1 MSSSENHENL
11 NLQQKLQQFKDY
23 YLLKTAV
30 IACCILFAFYVVY
43 SVRHP
48 SRNVYSAAVCN
59 AVLTEEE
66 TAVLEQ
72 ALQEALQTD
81 GKVSVTSGYQV
92 ESEQDLLALST
103 LSSAGTLDIL
113 IAPEDAFEVL
123 AGYGY
128 FLDLRDEVQD
138 ERVKTYP
145 GPLVLA
151 NGDTDPGKGENAPC
165 GYSLKDTAFAEESG
179 IEDPVAG
186 FFAETKK
193 PEVIPEVLAQLA
205 GEEYGKGQ

>member
-30 IACCILFAFYVVY
+30 IAGCILFAFYVVY

-59 AVLTEEE
+59 AALTEEE

-103 LSSAGTLDIL
+103 LSSAGSLDAL
-113 IAPEDAFEVL
+113 IAPEETFEVL

-151 NGDTDPGKGENAPC
+151 NGDTDPGKGELAPC
-165 GYSLKDTAFAEESG
+165 GYSLCNTAFAEENG
-179 IEDPVAG
+179 VEDPVIG
-186 FFAETKK
+186 FFAETGKA
-193 PEVIPEVLAQLA
+193 EAIPAILDQLA
-205 GEEYGKGQ
+205 GGEYGKGQ

>member
-11 NLQQKLQQFKDY
+11 NLQQKLRQFRDY
-23 YLLKTAV
+23 YLLKVLV
-30 IACCILFAFYVVY
+30 ILGCVLFAFYVVY

-48 SRNVYSAAVCN
+48 SRSVYSIAVCN
-59 AVLTEEE
+59 ETLTEEE

-72 ALQEALQTD
+72 ALQEALHTD

-103 LSSAGTLDIL
+103 LSSAGTLDAL

-128 FLDLRDEVQD
+128 FLDLSDAVQD
-138 ERVKTYP
+138 ERLKSYQC
-145 GPLVLA
+145 PLILD

-165 GYSLKDTAFAEESG
+165 GYSLKDTAFAEENG
-179 IEDPVAG
+179 MEDAVIG

-193 PEVIPEVLAQLA
+193 PEVIPEVLKLLA